1 MHRSD
6 IVLHSPLTSLCANML
21 METRFCVDGFFF
33 QVFAAS
39 MQCIA
44 IKKKK
49 KKMINYMYAILSKT
63 QTRYYTLARDSKTS
77 FCFFL
82 LISLL
87 HPDTVITSESQSRVD
102 AT

>member
-1 MHRSD
+1 
-6 IVLHSPLTSLCANML
+6 
-21 METRFCVDGFFF
+21 
-33 QVFAAS
+33 
-39 MQCIA
+39 
-44 IKKKK
+44 
-49 KKMINYMYAILSKT
+49 MINYMYAILSKT
-63 QTRYYTLARDSKTS
+63 QTRCYTLARDSKTS

>member
-21 METRFCVDGFFF
+21 METRFCVDVFFFF

-44 IKKKK
+44 IKKKRK
-49 KKMINYMYAILSKT
+49 
-63 QTRYYTLARDSKTS
+63 
-77 FCFFL
+77 
-82 LISLL
+82 
-87 HPDTVITSESQSRVD
+87 
-102 AT
+102 

>member
-1 MHRSD
+1 
-6 IVLHSPLTSLCANML
+6 
-21 METRFCVDGFFF
+21 
-33 QVFAAS
+33 
-39 MQCIA
+39 
-44 IKKKK
+44 
-49 KKMINYMYAILSKT
+49 MINYMYAILSKT

>member
-1 MHRSD
+1 
-6 IVLHSPLTSLCANML
+6 
-21 METRFCVDGFFF
+21 
-33 QVFAAS
+33 
-39 MQCIA
+39 
-44 IKKKK
+44 
-49 KKMINYMYAILSKT
+49 MINYMYAILSKT

-77 FCFFL
+77 FFVFL

>member
-21 METRFCVDGFFF
+21 METRFCVDVFFF
-33 QVFAAS
+33 SGFCCKHA
-39 MQCIA
+39 MHCN
-44 IKKKK
+44 KKE

>member
-21 METRFCVDGFFF
+21 MVTRFCVDVFFF

-44 IKKKK
+44 IKKE

>member
-1 MHRSD
+1 
-6 IVLHSPLTSLCANML
+6 
-21 METRFCVDGFFF
+21 
-33 QVFAAS
+33 
-39 MQCIA
+39 
-44 IKKKK
+44 
-49 KKMINYMYAILSKT
+49 MINYMYAILSKT

-77 FCFFL
+77 FFFL